1 MFKLN
6 NHTICTLF
14 TVCWAMLCRLF
25 SAFFFICVLVTKGIL
40 RLHLRHTCWY
50 KVKDKYRYWNS
61 RANGLPKT
69 IQCIQ
74 FYSLQVQGQKSRPLY
89 FFILIFCWFCYNIRT
104 FINFIIYID
113 LLTKNGIFIKNIL
126 PDVCIKTILWLVRKR
141 NGFIFYKYKLN
152 SNKMEIIS
160 THQTLFSTK
169 SYKNSFSF
177 GNDELD
183 AWIEHHRLF
192 RKPLSI
198 AIKLLTDTMSR

>member
-1 MFKLN
+1 
-6 NHTICTLF
+6 
-14 TVCWAMLCRLF
+14 MLCRLF

-50 KVKDKYRYWNS
+50 KVKDKYRYLNS
-61 RANGLPKT
+61 RANGLQKNNTMYT
-69 IQCIQ
+69 ILFFAGARSKIEAAI
-74 FYSLQVQGQKSRPLY
+74 FFHFDFLLVLLQYTY
-89 FFILIFCWFCYNIRT
+89 FHKL
-104 FINFIIYID
+104 YID

-126 PDVCIKTILWLVRKR
+126 PDVCIKTILWLVSKR

-152 SNKMEIIS
+152 SNKMVIIS

-169 SYKNSFSF
+169 SYINSFSF

-183 AWIEHHRLF
+183 AWIEHNRLF

>member
-1 MFKLN
+1 MWYIKFGQDNPSSFREETENILMLMHDDGQKRIAKDDSGYLQKKTFLRWAIHFVLFKLN

-104 FINFIIYID
+104 FINFI
-113 LLTKNGIFIKNIL
+113 
-126 PDVCIKTILWLVRKR
+126 
-141 NGFIFYKYKLN
+141 
-152 SNKMEIIS
+152 
-160 THQTLFSTK
+160 
-169 SYKNSFSF
+169 
-177 GNDELD
+177 
-183 AWIEHHRLF
+183 
-192 RKPLSI
+192 
-198 AIKLLTDTMSR
+198 